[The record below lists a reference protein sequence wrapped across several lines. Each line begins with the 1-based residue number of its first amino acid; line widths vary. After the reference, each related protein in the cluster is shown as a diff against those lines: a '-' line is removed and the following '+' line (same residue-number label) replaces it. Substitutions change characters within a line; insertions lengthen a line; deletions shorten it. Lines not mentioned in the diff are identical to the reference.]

1 MIIEKLVEKGTTVI
15 VIEHNLDVIQGSDWI
30 IDLGPDGGTSG
41 GEVLYEGP
49 PAGLLDCERSVTA
62 KYI

>member
-1 MIIEKLVEKGTTVI
+1 MDL
-15 VIEHNLDVIQGSDWI
+15 IEHNLNGLFSKSDLI
-30 IDLGPDGGTSG
+30 IDLGPDGGTGG